1 MNNFSSWL
9 AKLMMLVE
17 TYSSARAAPGGT
29 VAGANVA
36 TAVALADIVQHAS
49 DHPEVTGTDT
59 KLPGPTPNRAG
70 GTGEE

>member
-9 AKLMMLVE
+9 AKLMALVE

-49 DHPEVTGTDT
+49 DHPASAPVD
-59 KLPGPTPNRAG
+59 PTPNRGGGAG
-70 GTGEE
+70 EQ